1 LTACSSPARFSARRG
16 LSVCNAALAVAGLAG
31 IAGTAHAGEVYGQAG
46 IPGVTV
52 GYAHSVNAQLGLR
65 VDASTSGTIKK
76 DSTESGIPYSAKAKY
91 ERVGLFGDFFPF
103 GGRFRFTG
111 GLTLNKATLDLT
123 SKFDGATPV
132 TVNGKTVT
140 PAAGDYLNGQLKFPN
155 VMPYVGIG
163 WGHQEREAGIGF
175 VADIGVSIGTAKLST
190 HTNLVGQYGITQ
202 ADVDAKT
209 AELDD
214 AVGKVHF
221 LPQASVG
228 LNYRF

>member
-1 LTACSSPARFSARRG
+1 LTARPHTASRPALSA
-16 LSVCNAALAVAGLAG
+16 AALRATA
-31 IAGTAHAGEVYGQAG
+31 IAASGMALLGGAAQAGEVYGQAG
-46 IPGVTV
+46 IPGLAV
-52 GYAHSVNAQLGLR
+52 GYAHTVNEQLGLR
-65 VDASTSGTIKK
+65 ADAATSGNYKK
-76 DSTESGIPYSAKAKY
+76 DSTESGIAFTAKAKY
-91 ERVGLFGDFFPF
+91 NRVGLFADFFPF

-111 GLTLNKATLDLT
+111 GLTLNKASLDLS

-155 VMPYVGIG
+155 VMPYIGIG
-163 WGHQEREAGIGF
+163 WGHQAREAGLGF
-175 VADIGVSIGTAKLST
+175 VADVGVSIGTAKLTTS
-190 HTNLVGQYGITQ
+190 TNLVGRYGITQ

-209 AELDD
+209 AEIED
-214 AVGKVHF
+214 AVGKIHF